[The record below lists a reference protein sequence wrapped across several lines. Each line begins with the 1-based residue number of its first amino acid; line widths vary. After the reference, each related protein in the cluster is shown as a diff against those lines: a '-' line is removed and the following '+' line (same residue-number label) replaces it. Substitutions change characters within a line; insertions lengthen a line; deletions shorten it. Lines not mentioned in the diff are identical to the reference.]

1 MADGQA
7 VTAEQIRG
15 GAEAMARNPAA
26 AARSIEAGVI
36 GDLRDGATQAGLER
50 AAMRTPSFTAI
61 RSLEDGNVGHRDNL
75 NVVQRNGNETILHTT
90 ATTRIDLLQDFVE
103 NGYAN
108 MGANQ
113 ATILGEVR
121 DAIVGSAE
129 MSSRFGNLT
138 ARQIQTEAT
147 RMAQEYLG
155 DPNFRDTVIDLVMK
169 RADLSHPIGD
179 QVSEIVIKLED
190 LRAERLRI
198 TQAGGEQ
205 PVAVA
210 DETSARN
217 RLSRYV
223 EDPNGNAASNGVF
236 YTEIATQTTARNT
249 AKNAIQTLET
259 STIPDLEASVQSLR
273 LQEQQILS
281 TQMNYEPRKH
291 PNPAFIPQVP
301 PVPNDPNQW
310 LSVDQFMAA
319 QGLSDLTTVR
329 QNIISENTLLRGAK
343 TSLASEKTRLSDAD
357 ARITQINEERG
368 RAEQALKDA
377 QAKRA
382 DIDGRVAKL
391 DKDINEQTAKYNKTQ
406 AEKELLETKWV
417 AELDSIIRDATS
429 ARLHEELPLAA
440 RKIKERMEKRAED
453 EKNDD
458 KKMFLEFVSQ
468 HYIGPDGRA
477 IRANINQDRA
487 LIMRQG
493 ARVTFTWT
501 EDGTTHNESLRL
513 NGAEQT
519 LVDVMIRAGLTQRQI
534 YSQIKDP
541 AALKEMSHDLAKE
554 VLTTY
559 LWSGG
564 RLSRGEIVAIH
575 KSGWGK
581 GMVAEAIAGRA
592 DIQAQIDASIGKGVL
607 NWHENILG
615 QLGKL
620 DWAKFAL
627 ILLIIAGVI
636 GGVGLLKK

>member
-1 MADGQA
+1 MADGQT
-7 VTAEQIRG
+7 VTAEQIRA
-15 GAEAMARNPAA
+15 GAEAMARNPAP

-36 GDLRDGATQAGLER
+36 GDLRDGATQAGLEK
-50 AAMRTPSFTAI
+50 AAMRAPSFTAI

-75 NVVQRNGNETILHTT
+75 NVVQRNAAETTLHGR
-90 ATTRIDLLQDFVE
+90 AVARIDLLQDFVE

-121 DAIVGSAE
+121 DAILGSTE
-129 MSSRFGNLT
+129 MAARFAAYPGQAN
-138 ARQIQTEAT
+138 AEAT
-147 RMAQEYLG
+147 RMAQEYLN
-155 DPNFRDTVIDLVMK
+155 DPNFRGTVIDLVMR
-169 RADLSHPIGD
+169 RADLSHPIAD
-179 QVSEIVIKLED
+179 QVSEIAIKLED

-198 TQAGGEQ
+198 TQPGGEQ

-210 DETSARN
+210 EETSART
-217 RLSRYV
+217 RLSRYI
-223 EDPNGNAASNGVF
+223 EDPNGVAANNGVF
-236 YTEIATQTTARNT
+236 YTEVATQTTARNN
-249 AKNAIQTLET
+249 ARNAIQTLET
-259 STIPDLEASVQSLR
+259 STIPDLEVSVQTLR
-273 LQEQQILS
+273 LQEQQILNI
-281 TQMNYEPRKH
+281 QMNYEPRKH
-291 PNPAFIPQVP
+291 PNPAFVPQNP

-319 QGLSDLTTVR
+319 QGLPDLATVR
-329 QNIISENTLLRGAK
+329 QNIINENTLLRNAK
-343 TSLASEKTRLSDAD
+343 TSLATEKTRLSDAE

-377 QAKRA
+377 QAKRTE
-382 DIDGRVAKL
+382 IDSRVAKL

-406 AEKELLETKWV
+406 AEKELQETRWV

-440 RKIKERMEKRAED
+440 RKIKERMDKRAEN
-453 EKNDD
+453 EKDD
-458 KKMFLEFVSQ
+458 NKKRFWEFESQ
-468 HYIGPDGRA
+468 LYIGPDGRP

-513 NGAEQT
+513 DGAEQT
-519 LVDVMIRAGLTQRQI
+519 LVDVMTRAGLTQREI

-541 AALKEMSHDLAKE
+541 AALKEMSHALAKD

-575 KSGWGK
+575 RSNWGK

-592 DIQAQIDASIGKGVL
+592 DLQAQIDATIGKGVL

-615 QLGKL
+615 QLGKV